1 MSALVLRH
9 DLPFVWYDWFDRIP
23 SFVFEPSAWQLPWHQ
38 QQTSES
44 EELSDGVPPSATGAA
59 AGNGAAV
66 GNGAAAGNGA
76 AVGAADGGG
85 DGSGVP
91 SEASLPPASS

>member
-1 MSALVLRH
+1 MKSSL
-9 DLPFVWYDWFDRIP
+9 
-23 SFVFEPSAWQLPWHQ
+23 EPRAWQLPWHQ

-66 GNGAAAGNGA
+66 G
-76 AVGAADGGG
+76 AADGGG